1 MTLAP
6 VTASPIDVG
15 TLLAEV
21 AGVGRGAT
29 VLFLGS
35 VRRSDEDGPVRAIEY
50 STYEE
55 MVGAELE
62 RILDEAARRW
72 PGLGCAVQH
81 RTGSVPLGEASIAV
95 AAAAAHRG
103 TAFEACRFVVD
114 EAKRRL
120 PVWKHEQLDDGT
132 VRWREG

>member
-1 MTLAP
+1 MTVAS
-6 VTASPIDVG
+6 VTTGPIDVG

-21 AGVGRGAT
+21 ADVGRGAT

-35 VRRSDEDGPVRAIEY
+35 VRRTDEDGPVGAIEY
-50 STYEE
+50 SAYDE
-55 MVGAELE
+55 MVGVELE
-62 RILDEAARRW
+62 RILNEAARRW
-72 PGLGCAVQH
+72 PGLGCVVQH
-81 RTGSVPLGEASIAV
+81 RTGRVPVGEASIAI

-103 TAFEACRFVVD
+103 EAFEACRFVVD

-132 VRWREG
+132 ARWREG

>member
-1 MTLAP
+1 MMHSS
-6 VTASPIDVG
+6 VTADPIDIA

-21 AGVGRGAT
+21 VDVERGAT

-50 STYEE
+50 AAYEE
-55 MVGAELE
+55 MVGPELE
-62 RILDEAARRW
+62 RIRDEATQRW
-72 PGLGCAVQH
+72 PGLGCVVQH
-81 RTGSVPLGEASIAV
+81 RTGRVPVGEASIAV
-95 AAAAAHRG
+95 AAAAAHRAA
-103 TAFEACRFVVD
+103 AFEACRFVID

-132 VRWREG
+132 VRWREA